1 MTKIP
6 KGRLVKGPYKPIYK
20 DCAIFFSI
28 TVTLLITGYL
38 RAQICAIHQCVKPLK
53 LGKDW
58 SSPSKGRSKDDFKD
72 GPLRG
77 VELMSW
83 I

>member
-6 KGRLVKGPYKPIYK
+6 KGRLVKGPYKPICR

-28 TVTLLITGYL
+28 SVTLLITVFFWG
-38 RAQICAIHQCVKPLK
+38 QICAIHQCVKPLK

-72 GPLRG
+72 GLYGDFR
-77 VELMSW
+77 EWS
-83 I
+83 